1 MEGLQTILRLPRVI
15 EVCGYSK
22 SRIYALIKE
31 NTFPRPVPLAG
42 GGAVGWLESEL
53 IEWQRARVA
62 ERTAGAARRAPT
74 RVSEHVPKPRPKK
87 RAKRRKH

>member
-22 SRIYALIKE
+22 PRIYALIKDGK
-31 NTFPRPVPLAG
+31 FPRPVPLAG

-53 IEWQRARVA
+53 VEWQRARVA
-62 ERTAGAARRAPT
+62 DRAAGVARRAP
-74 RVSEHVPKPRPKK
+74 SPSGPRPKK

>member
-1 MEGLQTILRLPRVI
+1 VEGLQTILRLPRVI

-22 SRIYALIKE
+22 PRIYALIKE
-31 NTFPRPVPLAG
+31 NKFPRPVPLAG

-53 IEWQRARVA
+53 IEWQRARVT
-62 ERTAGAARRAPT
+62 ERAAGAARRAPT
-74 RVSEHVPKPRPKK
+74 RISEPRLKK

>member
-1 MEGLQTILRLPRVI
+1 MEGLQSILRLPRVI

-22 SRIYALIKE
+22 PRIYALIKDGK
-31 NTFPRPVPLAG
+31 FPRPVPLAG

-53 IEWQRARVA
+53 VEWQRARVA
-62 ERTAGAARRAPT
+62 DRAAGVARRAPV
-74 RVSEHVPKPRPKK
+74 RSEASPEPRPKK

>member
-22 SRIYALIKE
+22 PRIYALIKQ
-31 NTFPRPVPLAG
+31 NKFPRPVPLAG

-53 IEWQRARVA
+53 LEWQRARVA
-62 ERTAGAARRAPT
+62 ERAAGAARRTPT
-74 RVSEHVPKPRPKK
+74 RSEPSEPRPKK

>member
-22 SRIYALIKE
+22 PRIYALIKE
-31 NTFPRPVPLAG
+31 NKFPRPVPLAG

-53 IEWQRARVA
+53 IEWQHARVA
-62 ERTAGAARRAPT
+62 ERATGTT
-74 RVSEHVPKPRPKK
+74 RKTPIRSPIRSSGPRPKK